1 MDTIIEEANLITVI
15 TDKLID
21 FMSNDP
27 DIKEDYEDFTLT
39 IGAKKLPREEIRS
52 RTITYIFT
60 RQLQNKSIFDIFLEK
75 CTNLTK
81 QEKETVNAL
90 KNVITGVFRID
101 KIYKN
106 GFELYNLINE
116 KNYEA
121 NVIGTM
127 TSYRTA
133 YAGSFLYCRLCRLND
148 KYYVCD
154 VRALTGADKTG
165 GAQRYAVSKIIEN
178 PNNVFIDNPEKL
190 KEIKGQIKDFH
201 KKFHECFSSD
211 EVITTNKFA
220 DDLINAFNDYC
231 ESGNEAI
238 KEIVSKGIEKPQNQG
253 YFPTKD
259 FHFSLDDFAKKS
271 VAGFSATGETY
282 DVALVYAEKSG
293 MYAIPFYNTFCRIFE
308 EENYKDI
315 PNYEQCVENFLKNTK
330 IPSVIFEKVYK
341 KYPNFP
347 ERISEITGENLT
359 FEQITEKYKPNKDN
373 LPIIAP
379 AAILYSSKVFAD
391 LMKTEIE
398 AEEQENSGEVQNPK
412 VGRNDP
418 CPCGSGKKYKKCCMP
433 KSATD

>member
-1 MDTIIEEANLITVI
+1 MDTMIEEANLITEI

-27 DIKEDYEDFTLT
+27 DIKDDYEDFTLT

-60 RQLQNKSIFDIFLEK
+60 RQLQNKSVFDIFLEK
-75 CTNLTK
+75 YKNLTK
-81 QEKETVNAL
+81 KEKETVNAL
-90 KNVITGVFRID
+90 KNVITGVF
-101 KIYKN
+101 KIQKIHKN
-106 GFELYNLINE
+106 GFDLYNLINE
-116 KNYEA
+116 KDYTA
-121 NVIGTM
+121 YVIGTM

-133 YAGSFLYCRLCRLND
+133 YPGSFLYCRLCKLND
-148 KYYVCD
+148 KYYICD

-190 KEIKGQIKDFH
+190 KEIKEQIKNFN
-201 KKFHECFSSD
+201 KKFKECFSTD
-211 EVITTNKFA
+211 EVVTTNKFA

-238 KEIVSKGIEKPQNQG
+238 KEIVSKGIEKPKNQG

-282 DVALVYAEKSG
+282 DVALVYVEKSG
-293 MYAIPFYNTFCRIFE
+293 MFAIPFYNTFCKIFE
-308 EENYKDI
+308 TENYI
-315 PNYEQCVENFLKNTK
+315 EISNYEQCVENFLKNTK
-330 IPSVIFEKVYK
+330 IPSVILEKVYK
-341 KYPNFP
+341 KYPAFP
-347 ERISEITGENLT
+347 ERISEIIGEKLT
-359 FEQITEKYKPNKDN
+359 FEQIIQKYKPNTDKI
-373 LPIIAP
+373 PVIAP

-391 LMKTEIE
+391 LMKSEIE
-398 AEEQENSGEVQNPK
+398 TEEMEKSQEEQVEK

-433 KSATD
+433 KSNQN